1 MNTVKQVVEKKMKGL
16 YYNNRLIL
24 PFKACFLK
32 VVVHTDIITDFS
44 PNSHGIYIKETENY
58 TDIYFFDYK
67 NLKEA
72 LSKYEAIKMVVVEH
86 GEDVFNFDNHKKLAL
101 YLEDEHKVKIEY
113 TDEDILF
120 IE

>member
-1 MNTVKQVVEKKMKGL
+1 MNSVNEIVEKKISGL

-24 PFKACFLK
+24 PFHACFLK
-32 VVVHTDIITDFS
+32 VVVNTDIITDFS
-44 PNSHGIYIKETENY
+44 PNSHGIYIKENESY

-67 NLKEA
+67 NLKEE
-72 LSKYEAIKMVVVEH
+72 LSKYEAIKMVVVEK
-86 GEDVFNFDNHKKLAL
+86 GQDVFNFDNHIKLAL